1 MSVLSTMKHAD
12 GCQVARENGIA
23 VWMCVGTCPAM
34 AEFIRSG
41 QVDDQPWDQL
51 DKDQCETVI
60 NAVSKHALPKLDTGT
75 SEGEGNG

>member
-12 GCQVARENGIA
+12 GCQVVRENGIA
-23 VWMCVGTCPAM
+23 VWMCVGTCPAI

-51 DKDQCETVI
+51 DQDQRETVI
-60 NAVSKHALPKLDTGT
+60 NAVTEHALPGLDTRIA
-75 SEGEGNG
+75 EGKNNG